1 LASITSPDTS
11 SFPIVRIAAVG
22 TAEQYSSVGRL
33 EELQERRAYEC
44 RLTPDRALDTLD
56 DAEAFLRD
64 RGMLTRTA
72 DSALPSLFEACHED
86 PYAPGS
92 RGFGQWPAT
101 KYPWFGELAER
112 GYLILKVHR
121 GKSLLVTDE
130 AATLID
136 PIVRAELERM
146 EQAAP
151 DWAMLLRHLAA
162 AGPSTLEDLQTELDL
177 KPKELKAIR
186 YPLERCGAVV
196 ARSLVY
202 AAGEGHGHS
211 AELSRWDQA
220 FSTAGETGVQLRQ
233 ACADLVVAGVRA
245 AVVAPE
251 RELRR
256 WFSWPWYWDDALL
269 ETLVEDGRLERVDGH
284 VAAVE

>member
-1 LASITSPDTS
+1 M
-11 SFPIVRIAAVG
+11 VRIAAVG

-44 RLTPDRALDTLD
+44 RLTPDRALETLD

-64 RGMLTRTA
+64 RGLLTRTK

-86 PYAPGS
+86 AYAPDS
-92 RGFGQWPAT
+92 PGFGQWPAT
-101 KYPWFGELAER
+101 KFPWFGELGER

-121 GKSLLVTDE
+121 GKSLLVTDDV
-130 AATLID
+130 ATLLD
-136 PIVRAELERM
+136 PIVRAELARM
-146 EQAAP
+146 EKEAP
-151 DWAMLLRHLAA
+151 DWEMLLRHLAA
-162 AGPSTLEDLQTELDL
+162 AGPSTLDDLQTELGL

-202 AAGEGHGHS
+202 AAGEGHAHT

-220 FSTAGETGVQLRQ
+220 FPAAGATVVQSDRAL
-233 ACADLVVAGVRA
+233 ADLVVAGVRA

-251 RELRR
+251 RELGK
-256 WFSWPWYWDDALL
+256 WFSWPWYWDDALVD
-269 ETLVEDGRLERVDGH
+269 TLFEDGRLERIDGH
-284 VAAVE
+284 VAILE

>member
-1 LASITSPDTS
+1 M
-11 SFPIVRIAAVG
+11 VRIAAVG

-33 EELQERRAYEC
+33 EELQERRAFAC
-44 RLTPDRALDTLD
+44 RLTPDRALETLD
-56 DAEAFLRD
+56 DAGAFLRD

-101 KYPWFGELAER
+101 KYSWFGELGER

-121 GKSLLVTDE
+121 GKSLVVTDE
-130 AATLID
+130 VATLLD

-202 AAGEGHGHS
+202 AAGEGHAHS
-211 AELSRWDQA
+211 AELSRWDQV
-220 FSTAGETGVQLRQ
+220 FSGRGDEGVHLQQ
-233 ACADLVVAGVRA
+233 AVGDVVVAGVRA

-251 RELRR
+251 RELRN
-256 WFSWPWYWDDALL
+256 WSSWAWYWDDALVD
-269 ETLVEDGRLERVDGH
+269 TLVGDGRLERVDGH
-284 VAAVE
+284 VAIAA